1 MARANA
7 DSGVIARFRGGL
19 EAGLLHVTDSE
30 SREYFDPDDCAS
42 GFVVGRTFVIVGV
55 ACFVDDLVEVRVR
68 SDGSC
73 IPSPPVFAGPL
84 EVASGA
90 LVVGDLTREDEL
102 GVVVPVDAGT
112 VHVTIVRNHDQFATE
127 VDVTLRP
134 LR

>member
-7 DSGVIARFRGGL
+7 DPGVIARFRGGL

-30 SREYFDPDDCAS
+30 SHESFDAEDCAS
-42 GFVVGRTFVIVGV
+42 GFVVGRTFVIVGA

-68 SDGSC
+68 SDGSP

-90 LVVGDLTREDEL
+90 LVVGDLTREEEL

-127 VDVTLRP
+127 VDVTLRA
-134 LR
+134 L